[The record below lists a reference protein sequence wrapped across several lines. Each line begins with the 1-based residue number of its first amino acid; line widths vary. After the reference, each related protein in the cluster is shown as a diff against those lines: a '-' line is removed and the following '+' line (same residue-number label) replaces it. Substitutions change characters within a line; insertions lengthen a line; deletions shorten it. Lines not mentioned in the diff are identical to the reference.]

1 MAHDPGP
8 AEAIV
13 DVRPAEAFERLHRAG
28 SANIPLEELAARV
41 HELPRR
47 DVPLTV
53 YDESRT
59 RARWA
64 ASRLR
69 ARGRTVV
76 CAVHGAQ
83 WLATGPTQRGPSRVR
98 LWRPHGLLEEAVAIA
113 QGFAPPVG
121 SGADRRAAPVG
132 RPRALDIA
140 CGTGRDAVYLALSGY
155 DVEAWDILPDAL
167 ERCAALAARN
177 GAAVRTLLR
186 DVEGDAPLLPEA
198 FDLVCCFNFLHRPL
212 FRAMAAALRPGGLVV
227 YETFV
232 DPQREVYGKP
242 GRASH
247 VLRPGELAAAF
258 GGLEILVTRE
268 GPAGPR
274 RIAASLIARRRD

>member
-41 HELPRR
+41 YELPPR

-53 YDESRT
+53 YDENRT
-59 RARWA
+59 RALWA

-69 ARGRTVV
+69 ARGRSVV
-76 CAVHGAQ
+76 CAAHGAE
-83 WLATGPTQRGPSRVR
+83 WLAAGPTERGPSRTR
-98 LWRPHGLLEEAVAIA
+98 LWRPHRLLEEAVEIIRRPD
-113 QGFAPPVG
+113 GPG
-121 SGADRRAAPVG
+121 GAGPAG
-132 RPRALDIA
+132 HPRALDIA
-140 CGTGRDAVYLALSGY
+140 CGTGRDAVFMALSGFE
-155 DVEAWDILPDAL
+155 VEAWDILPDAL
-167 ERCAALAARN
+167 ERCAALAGRC
-177 GAAVRTLLR
+177 GVGVRTLLR
-186 DVEGDAPLLPEA
+186 DVERDPAIAPESW
-198 FDLVCCFNFLHRPL
+198 DLVCCFNFLHRPL
-212 FRAMAAALRPGGLVV
+212 LSTMAAALRPGGLVV

-242 GRASH
+242 GRAAH
-247 VLRPGELAAAF
+247 VLRPGELAAVFA
-258 GGLEILVTRE
+258 GLEILVGRE

-274 RIAASLIARRRD
+274 RIAASLIARRRG